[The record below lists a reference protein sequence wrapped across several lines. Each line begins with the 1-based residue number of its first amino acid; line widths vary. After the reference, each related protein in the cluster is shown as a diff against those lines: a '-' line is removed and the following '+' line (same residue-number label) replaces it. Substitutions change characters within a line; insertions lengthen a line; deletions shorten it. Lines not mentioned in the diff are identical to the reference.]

1 MEAYT
6 NDNQDTL
13 KTLAW
18 QILTVAPIFKKRLFR
33 PEIRQTQDP
42 IPLSYIQ
49 VLAAL
54 NEAGSLSVTEISS
67 RFDIAKPNITPLID
81 RMVESGYVR
90 RVRNTADRRV
100 VHVKILENGREKI
113 REIVDSLRD
122 NIAEWSEQIGADDM
136 ARLSEAIEVIRS
148 VLDTGENE

>member
-1 MEAYT
+1 MDLTT
-6 NDNQDTL
+6 NDNKNTL

-33 PEIRQTQDP
+33 PEIVQAQHP

-54 NEAGSLSVTEISS
+54 NESDTLSVSEISR

-81 RMVESGYVR
+81 RMIDAGYVKR
-90 RVRNTADRRV
+90 TRNSSDRRV
-100 VHVKILENGREKI
+100 VHVLILEKGREKI
-113 REIVDSLRD
+113 NEIIDALSES
-122 NIAEWSEQIGADDM
+122 IGSWSENITPEDLV
-136 ARLSEAIEVIRS
+136 RLSHAIDEIQSILGTTV
-148 VLDTGENE
+148 